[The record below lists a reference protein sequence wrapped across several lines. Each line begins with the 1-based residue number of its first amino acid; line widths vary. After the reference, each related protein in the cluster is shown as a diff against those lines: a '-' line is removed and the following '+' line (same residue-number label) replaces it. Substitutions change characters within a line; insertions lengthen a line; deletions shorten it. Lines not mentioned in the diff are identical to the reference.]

1 MNFKFFICLFVFLL
15 PFCAIAKDI
24 TAIGFVEDRRVVD
37 LDGDYIRLAFVRTD
51 SGWGPS
57 CYFDED
63 EPVDSRSVSE
73 KQNCKS
79 ELNNRQWQIIDAK
92 GKYIDVGVLKN
103 KGQWALSNIGHVSFN
118 SLDHKLQFDSSG
130 VLQQTWNGAYPPPL
144 LAVPSGTRVEKVP
157 YQATKN
163 LVSSKIKKRMMS
175 LYFEKKRIKS
185 VCDEKRKIYSEKPAT
200 SDDVKIEAVGK
211 YQDGITFYK
220 VLLNTPDSLL
230 CKERDNELEV
240 ELMAVKSDRVYS
252 FHKPFQRE
260 HWFDIFL
267 TLYNRYVISTNE
279 SKDTVYVLLVSGY
292 NRDGYALLDSDLNVK
307 AVSTWCY
314 H

>member
-1 MNFKFFICLFVFLL
+1 MFH
-15 PFCAIAKDI
+15 
-24 TAIGFVEDRRVVD
+24 
-37 LDGDYIRLAFVRTD
+37 LDGDYIRLAFVRND
-51 SGWGPS
+51 AGWGPS
-57 CYFDED
+57 CYFDGD

-79 ELNNRQWQIIDAK
+79 ELNNRQWQIIDVDE
-92 GKYIDVGVLKN
+92 KYVDVGELKN
-103 KGQWALSNIGHVSFN
+103 IDQLAYYIGLVSFAP
-118 SLDHKLQFDSSG
+118 LDHKLQFDSSG
-130 VLQQTWNGAYPPPL
+130 VLQQTWNGVYPPPL

-157 YQATKN
+157 YQAAKN
-163 LVSSKIKKRMMS
+163 FVSSKIKKNMMS
-175 LYFEKKRIKS
+175 LYFDKKRIKS

-200 SDDVKIEAVGK
+200 SDDVKVEAIGK
-211 YQDGITFYK
+211 YKDGITFYK

-230 CKERDNELEV
+230 CKDRDNELEV
-240 ELMAVKSDRVYS
+240 ELMAVKNNRVYS

-260 HWFDIFL
+260 HWFDISL
-267 TLYNRYVISTNE
+267 TLYNRYVVST
-279 SKDTVYVLLVSGY
+279 SKTKDTVYVLFVSGY